1 MFGILQ
7 KMDRFSNNVMSD
19 EEKISFLQEIIDN
32 GMIFDM
38 HHKYQNAALSLIE
51 RGKLSCAVVRRFK
64 NYDAVAASYQQ
75 HCPNV
80 VPRQDVRVF
89 TKKFKKMI
97 FFIDIQKDKRY
108 TKSMKKIKTYTQQDY
123 RRQLERENDFVNIAM
138 AITCY
143 ALGTTLL
150 YMWLVQ
156 GLHKKIK
163 KSCFYC

>member
-1 MFGILQ
+1 MFGIIQ
-7 KMDRFSNNVMSD
+7 KMDRFSNNVMTD

-75 HCPNV
+75 HCPDV
-80 VPRQDVRVF
+80 VPRQDVRVS
-89 TKKFKKMI
+89 TKKIKIMI

-108 TKSMKKIKTYTQQDY
+108 TKNMIEVKDKTKIIAISGVVYTIGLALFWMS
-123 RRQLERENDFVNIAM
+123 QL
-138 AITCY
+138 
-143 ALGTTLL
+143 
-150 YMWLVQ
+150 Q
-156 GLHKKIK
+156 GLHKKVK
-163 KSCFYC
+163 KD